1 MSYAGLLEIAYLHRI
16 GSLSASSPHASSYG
30 GTLIMVAGEIV
41 DPPSSACHG
50 SHAGGVCFDPLPY
63 PISVFGPAVFHGFL
77 ITSRYYD
84 KRSYIT
90 NSVADD
96 IDTMLFVHNL
106 RETRISKYGVYIHRE
121 FVPAEQCSPLKVS
134 DPVCSTVV
142 PNMEDVSSEGASIPW
157 CGMIKILLTYLPEQL
172 PPRRFLVKTPA
183 LRSL

>member
-1 MSYAGLLEIAYLHRI
+1 MLEGWPIRHR
-16 GSLSASSPHASSYG
+16 PHVTAP
-30 GTLIMVAGEIV
+30 MQ
-41 DPPSSACHG
+41 
-50 SHAGGVCFDPLPY
+50 GVCFDPLPY
-63 PISVFGPAVFHGFL
+63 PISVFGPAVFHGFF

-84 KRSYIT
+84 KRSCIT
-90 NSVADD
+90 DYVADD
-96 IDTMLFVHNL
+96 TDTMLFVHNL
-106 RETRISKYGVYIHRE
+106 RETRISKYGAYIHRE

-142 PNMEDVSSEGASIPW
+142 PNMEDASSEGASIPW